1 MNRDNFPDN
10 GTTDI
15 EDSIDRS
22 HNRPGVHRRPRQQ
35 NFFTMSLERDFSY
48 PGVVFIPRLS
58 LTIAPFDVNIEGT
71 ILARLIGMVYASGE
85 VLADSRSL
93 LGLPGGDLPYHA
105 GNDSMNSSSRR
116 GRGQPISSALDVSTM
131 LRKMLFKAAPL
142 QRQQLSQPRL
152 MVYLQEFELSE
163 IRFNVSFNPMI
174 VREGR
179 QGGPAARS
187 HDSRSQSL
195 MRSAISKLLMAI
207 GSTIA
212 KIENCPLRFRPYHLS
227 HSFLS
232 IPDLCY
238 QMVAQYATQAVSQT
252 YLLLGSSDALGN
264 PVKLIRTLGEG
275 LWDFMYLPAI
285 GLITSPE
292 AFGMGL
298 LRGTSSLLR
307 RTVASLCVWCSNV
320 SGSLQVGLVTLGVVD
335 PSVRSLLLSMQS
347 TGGASTERNGQG
359 LPVMTP
365 EQTTLIMQRSRP
377 KGGFNGLRLGVLG
390 LWSEPLAG
398 LKTDGL
404 RGLVVGLCRG
414 CLGLWAKPLY
424 GLLAV
429 YAAAMDGLS
438 YKLLPRIEGEKKHRM
453 RRARPPR
460 FFRSPLLP
468 LTVYRAEEHVGQELL
483 ARVNMGRYRSE
494 GYVWHGRVT
503 DGIPLTR
510 NGTNG
515 LGGNAQGGTGMVILT
530 SERLFMVGDMH
541 FDYCEVHWQCLT
553 VQMQSLEVDVGY
565 YGYSY
570 GYGIATT
577 PAPVKIHHEAAAA
590 LVSDHRRDDTN
601 SSLPEGQR
609 MKVRNMTG
617 APVMRVH
624 HLLSPSLPVPS
635 SVANTR
641 RNSNLRSSFSYSS
654 GGSSVGSSSITA
666 PSPLQHRTIFFTNH
680 LQAVELLAHLLR
692 ADASLASDSVLHYLA
707 YCGVTMRGIHNDLLT
722 SSSTQPPSAIHENG
736 VNGVDAGNNTATGT
750 STTEVQK
757 DNDTMGVSEASTT
770 LSFSND
776 INVTRPPNTTD
787 MQSSSITPL
796 SIEATTTTMSD
807 NGSTSA
813 STSSQ
818 MTIASAKTVT
828 SSFIAH
834 IDYKTG
840 QMSLEKTGQQT
851 SPKK

>member
-1 MNRDNFPDN
+1 
-10 GTTDI
+10 
-15 EDSIDRS
+15 
-22 HNRPGVHRRPRQQ
+22 
-35 NFFTMSLERDFSY
+35 MSLERDFSY
-48 PGVVFIPRLS
+48 PGVVFIPHLQ

-93 LGLPGGDLPYHA
+93 LGLPGGDLSYHT
-105 GNDSMNSSSRR
+105 GGEYMDSGHGSGSGSRR
-116 GRGQPISSALDVSTM
+116 GGGRGQPISTAVDVSKM

-142 QRQQLSQPRL
+142 QRQQLSQPRV
-152 MVYLQEFELSE
+152 MVYLQEFDLSE
-163 IRFNVSFNPMI
+163 IRFNVSFNPMV

-212 KIENCPLRFRPYHLS
+212 KIENCPLRFRPYHMS
-227 HSFLS
+227 HAYLS

-238 QMVAQYATQAVSQT
+238 QMVAQYATQAVSQA
-252 YLLLGSSDALGN
+252 YLMLGSSDALGN
-264 PVKLIRTLGEG
+264 PVKLLRTLGEG

-347 TGGASTERNGQG
+347 TGGTSTERNGQG

-365 EQTTLIMQRSRP
+365 EQTTLVMQRSRP

-510 NGTNG
+510 NGSNG
-515 LGGNAQGGTGMVILT
+515 LGGIAQSGTGMVILT
-530 SERLFMVGDMH
+530 SERLLMVGDMH

-553 VQMQSLEVDVGY
+553 AQVQSLEVDIGY

-570 GYGIATT
+570 GYGITTT
-577 PAPVKIHHEAAAA
+577 PAPVKLHPEAASAM
-590 LVSDHRRDDTN
+590 VRDKGRGEGTS
-601 SSLPEGQR
+601 SSLQGEGQQVR
-609 MKVRNMTG
+609 AKVRSMTG

-624 HLLSPSLPVPS
+624 HLLPPSPPVAS
-635 SVANTR
+635 NVSNTR
-641 RNSNLRSSFSYSS
+641 RNSTLRSSFSSS
-654 GGSSVGSSSITA
+654 GGSSVIIS
-666 PSPLQHRTIFFTNH
+666 PPPLQHRTIFFTNH
-680 LQAVELLAHLLR
+680 LQAVELLEHLLR
-692 ADASLASDSVLHYLA
+692 ADTSLASDSVLHYLA
-707 YCGVTMRGIHNDLLT
+707 YCGVTVRGGIHNELLRT
-722 SSSTQPPSAIHENG
+722 SSSTQPSSTIHEGNMND
-736 VNGVDAGNNTATGT
+736 VNAERETVARASAAASAAAAGAVDDEIEDMSVA
-750 STTEVQK
+750 
-757 DNDTMGVSEASTT
+757 
-770 LSFSND
+770 L
-776 INVTRPPNTTD
+776 PPNTPDTPLI
-787 MQSSSITPL
+787 MRPTTRTSSSTTTLPL
-796 SIEATTTTMSD
+796 SIEAMETTTMSPD
-807 NGSTSA
+807 TSSTAASSA
-813 STSSQ
+813 SP

-828 SSFIAH
+828 SSFIAR

-840 QMSLEKTGQQT
+840 QMSLEKTGQQQ

>member
-1 MNRDNFPDN
+1 
-10 GTTDI
+10 
-15 EDSIDRS
+15 
-22 HNRPGVHRRPRQQ
+22 
-35 NFFTMSLERDFSY
+35 MSLERDFSY
-48 PGVVFIPRLS
+48 PGVVFIPRLQ

-71 ILARLIGMVYASGE
+71 ILARLIGMIYASGE

-93 LGLPGGDLPYHA
+93 LGLPGGDLSYHA
-105 GNDSMNSSSRR
+105 GSDDVDSRNGSISRR
-116 GRGQPISSALDVSTM
+116 GRGQPVCSAVDVSTM
-131 LRKMLFKAAPL
+131 LRKMLLKAAPL

-163 IRFNVSFNPMI
+163 IRFNVSFNPMV

-207 GSTIA
+207 GSSIA
-212 KIENCPLRFRPYHLS
+212 KIENCPLRFRPYNLS
-227 HSFLS
+227 HAYLS

-238 QMVAQYATQAVSQT
+238 QMVAQYATQAVSQA
-252 YLLLGSSDALGN
+252 YLMLGSSDALGN
-264 PVKLIRTLGEG
+264 PVKLLRTLGEG

-347 TGGASTERNGQG
+347 TVGTPTERNGQG
-359 LPVMTP
+359 LPIMTP
-365 EQTTLIMQRSRP
+365 EQTTLVMQRSRP

-468 LTVYRAEEHVGQELL
+468 LTIYRAEEHVGQELL

-510 NGTNG
+510 NGSHG
-515 LGGNAQGGTGMVILT
+515 IGGNAHAGTGMVILT
-530 SERLFMVGDMH
+530 SERLLMVGDMH

-553 VQMQSLEVDVGY
+553 AQIQSLEVDVGY

-570 GYGIATT
+570 GYGIT
-577 PAPVKIHHEAAAA
+577 PSPTPMKMHPEAAAA
-590 LVSDHRRDDTN
+590 LVSDSRRDEAGSNLQED
-601 SSLPEGQR
+601 GQQQQR
-609 MKVRNMTG
+609 EKVRKMTG

-624 HLLSPSLPVPS
+624 HLLTPSPPLAPIVS
-635 SVANTR
+635 NTR
-641 RNSNLRSSFSYSS
+641 RNSNLRSSISN
-654 GGSSVGSSSITA
+654 SSSSNSSSMISST
-666 PSPLQHRTIFFTNH
+666 PQLQHRTIFFTSH
-680 LQAVELLAHLLR
+680 LQAVELLEHLLR
-692 ADASLASDSVLHYLA
+692 ADASLASSSVLHYLA
-707 YCGVTMRGIHNDLLT
+707 YCGVRIPGIHNELLLT
-722 SSSTQPPSAIHENG
+722 TSSTQPQPQSRPPHSMNDDEING
-736 VNGVDAGNNTATGT
+736 VNGERDQVARS
-750 STTEVQK
+750 STTAMTDHEQI
-757 DNDTMGVSEASTT
+757 GVSGAQMSMA
-770 LSFSND
+770 FSDD
-776 INVTRPPNTTD
+776 INMTDPLHTSNTTG
-787 MQSSSITPL
+787 MPLIVRPTSRTSPSSLPL
-796 SIEATTTTMSD
+796 SIEVGERETTAMMPD
-807 NGSTSA
+807 
-813 STSSQ
+813 TSSTAASSLSSP
-818 MTIASAKTVT
+818 MTVANAKTVT
-828 SSFIAH
+828 SSFIAR

-840 QMSLEKTGQQT
+840 QMSLEKTGQQQ